1 MLRFL
6 FVESAYDFNTYTPTR
21 CKNTVNREWFR
32 DGWYLVSRHIFS
44 LLASIQGQ
52 GLKRSGDKALNEAA
66 SKTMATIGNNYTE
79 SVEPVFL
86 TQSKELA
93 YYWAQQTVRE
103 RGVRFEGE
111 EQPIVLAVNLSEKQR
126 AKVRP
131 DVGAMSL
138 LMMSVGEQF
147 MSHLTEIYQA
157 NNIAGPDI
165 ELRTADR
172 MDYLNKLGMAYIDE
186 DISRACVQELAEP
199 ELAGWKRSINQSS

>member
-1 MLRFL
+1 MTSIPKHLQDAKTLLSENGFATGDTWYHGTS
-6 FVESAYDFNTYTPTR
+6 SA
-21 CKNTVNREWFR
+21 
-32 DGWYLVSRHIFS
+32 LI
-44 LLASIQGQ
+44 ASIKGQ
-52 GLKRSGDKALNEAA
+52 GLKRSGDKALNQAA
-66 SKTMATIGNNYTE
+66 VKTMATIGNNYTE

-103 RGVRFEGE
+103 RSVRFEGE
-111 EQPIVLAVNLSEKQR
+111 EQPVVLEVNLSEKQR

-147 MSHLTEIYQA
+147 MAHLAKVYQE
-157 NNIAGPDI
+157 NDIAGPDI
-165 ELRTADR
+165 DLRTADR

-186 DISRACVQELAEP
+186 DISRACVVELSGSELSEP
-199 ELAGWKRSINQSS
+199 ELSEV

>member
-1 MLRFL
+1 MTSIPKHLQDAKTLLTENGFAAGDTWYHGTS
-6 FVESAYDFNTYTPTR
+6 SA
-21 CKNTVNREWFR
+21 
-32 DGWYLVSRHIFS
+32 LI
-44 LLASIQGQ
+44 ASIKGQ
-52 GLKRSGDKALNEAA
+52 GLKRSGDKALNKAA
-66 SKTMATIGNNYTE
+66 VKTMATIGNNYTE

-103 RGVRFEGE
+103 RSVRFEGE
-111 EQPIVLAVNLSEKQR
+111 EQPVVLEVNLSEKQR

-147 MSHLTEIYQA
+147 MAHLAKVYQE
-157 NNIAGPDI
+157 NDIAGPDI
-165 ELRTADR
+165 DLRTADR

-186 DISRACVQELAEP
+186 DISRACVVELSESEVSEP
-199 ELAGWKRSINQSS
+199 ELSEA

>member
-1 MLRFL
+1 MRAPMTSIPKHLQDAKTLLSENGFATGDTWYHGTS
-6 FVESAYDFNTYTPTR
+6 SA
-21 CKNTVNREWFR
+21 
-32 DGWYLVSRHIFS
+32 LI
-44 LLASIQGQ
+44 ASIKGQ
-52 GLKRSGDKALNEAA
+52 GLKRSGDKALNQAA
-66 SKTMATIGNNYTE
+66 IKTMATIGNNYTE

-103 RGVRFEGE
+103 RSVRFEGE
-111 EQPIVLAVNLSEKQR
+111 EQPVVLEVNLSDKQR

-147 MSHLTEIYQA
+147 MVHLAKVYQE
-157 NNIAGPDI
+157 NDIAGPDI
-165 ELRTADR
+165 DLRTADR

-186 DISRACVQELAEP
+186 DISRACVVELSESEVSKP
-199 ELAGWKRSINQSS
+199 ELSEA

>member
-1 MLRFL
+1 MTSIPKHLQDAKTLLSENGFATGDTWYHGTS
-6 FVESAYDFNTYTPTR
+6 SA
-21 CKNTVNREWFR
+21 
-32 DGWYLVSRHIFS
+32 
-44 LLASIQGQ
+44 LLASIKGQ

-66 SKTMATIGNNYTE
+66 SKTMATIGNNYAE

-93 YYWAQQTVRE
+93 YYWAQQTVRD
-103 RGVRFEGE
+103 RSVRFEGE

-138 LMMSVGEQF
+138 LMMSVGEKF
-147 MSHLTEIYQA
+147 MANMAKVYQE

-199 ELAGWKRSINQSS
+199 NISEPELSEPALS

>member
-1 MLRFL
+1 MTSIPKHLQDAKTLLSENGFATGDTWYHGTS
-6 FVESAYDFNTYTPTR
+6 SA
-21 CKNTVNREWFR
+21 
-32 DGWYLVSRHIFS
+32 LI
-44 LLASIQGQ
+44 ASIKGQ
-52 GLKRSGDKALNEAA
+52 GLKRSGDKALNQAA
-66 SKTMATIGNNYTE
+66 VKTMATIGNNYTE

-93 YYWAQQTVRE
+93 YYWAQQTIRE
-103 RGVRFEGE
+103 RSVRFEGE

-147 MSHLTEIYQA
+147 IAHLAKVYQE
-157 NNIAGPDI
+157 NDIAGPDI
-165 ELRTADR
+165 DLRTADR

-186 DISRACVQELAEP
+186 DISRACVVELSESEVSEP
-199 ELAGWKRSINQSS
+199 ELSEA

>member
-1 MLRFL
+1 M
-6 FVESAYDFNTYTPTR
+6 S
-21 CKNTVNREWFR
+21 
-32 DGWYLVSRHIFS
+32 
-44 LLASIQGQ
+44 
-52 GLKRSGDKALNEAA
+52 
-66 SKTMATIGNNYTE
+66 TIGNNYTE

-103 RGVRFEGE
+103 RSVRFEGE
-111 EQPIVLAVNLSEKQR
+111 EHPIVLAVSLSEKQQ
-126 AKVRP
+126 AKVKP

-147 MSHLTEIYQA
+147 MAHLAQVYQE
-157 NNIAGPDI
+157 NNISGPDI

-186 DISRACVQELAEP
+186 DISRACVQELLKP
-199 ELAGWKRSINQSS
+199 ELTS

>member
-1 MLRFL
+1 MTSVPISSVSISSETMTSETMTSTPKHLQDAKTLLSENGFATGDTWYHGTS
-6 FVESAYDFNTYTPTR
+6 SA
-21 CKNTVNREWFR
+21 
-32 DGWYLVSRHIFS
+32 
-44 LLASIQGQ
+44 LLASIQSQ

-66 SKTMATIGNNYTE
+66 QKTMATIGNNYTE

-103 RGVRFEGE
+103 RSVRFEGDE
-111 EQPIVLAVNLSEKQR
+111 RPTVLAVNLPEKQR
-126 AKVRP
+126 EKIKP

-138 LMMSVGEQF
+138 LMMSIGEQF
-147 MSHLTEIYQA
+147 MAHMAKIYQE
-157 NNIAGPDI
+157 NNIVGPDI

-186 DISRACVQELAEP
+186 DISSTCIQELSGP
-199 ELAGWKRSINQSS
+199 D